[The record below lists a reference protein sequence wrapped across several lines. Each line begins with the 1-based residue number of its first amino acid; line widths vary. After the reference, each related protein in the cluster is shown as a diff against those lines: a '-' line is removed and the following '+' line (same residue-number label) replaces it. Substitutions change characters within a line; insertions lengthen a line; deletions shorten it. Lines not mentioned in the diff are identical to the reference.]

1 MAVRPS
7 VRQAHPARDRHV
19 TRASRAKVSRREAI
33 ALDAPA
39 TSRSPQFAGVGQA
52 NKRRNQQVI
61 PRHINSVQ
69 WEQATG
75 YARTVCARIFRDGGT
90 PAVAL
95 EAFGLQVTGAAD
107 WSTAV
112 DRIALSLCAPQ
123 QRKAA

>member
-1 MAVRPS
+1 V
-7 VRQAHPARDRHV
+7 
-19 TRASRAKVSRREAI
+19 
-33 ALDAPA
+33 
-39 TSRSPQFAGVGQA
+39 F
-52 NKRRNQQVI
+52 

-75 YARTVCARIFRDGGT
+75 YARAACARLFRDGGT
-90 PAVAL
+90 PAIAL
-95 EAFGLQVTGAAD
+95 EAFGLPVAGEAD

>member
-1 MAVRPS
+1 M
-7 VRQAHPARDRHV
+7 
-19 TRASRAKVSRREAI
+19 
-33 ALDAPA
+33 
-39 TSRSPQFAGVGQA
+39 F
-52 NKRRNQQVI
+52 
-61 PRHINSVQ
+61 PRHISSVQ

-75 YARTVCARIFRDGGT
+75 YARAACARIFRDGGT

-95 EAFGLQVTGAAD
+95 ESFGLHIASDAD